1 MFENTNG
8 LFNTTNPTRGQQ
20 NNSIQQIVSQQT
32 TDINK
37 NGGNFNEVIDISN
50 SLMPTQKQLDYERQ
64 QAETAVKK
72 EKNRKKKILIALF
85 ICSLFLI
92 VGAILLAI
100 AINKHN
106 KKIKEYKNAKSISE
120 ENKDGLNTEDGKEYQ
135 YIKKDDTIE
144 KYEIKK
150 NGDTIEKVNLI
161 ESFDN
166 KKTDTIKALEGVG
179 SSLVSAGGAG
189 IGIGVAK
196 FFIERGG
203 GSEIEQLIYKDAI
216 DSYRDTIEA
225 KQTVHEGTN
234 DIRTNLSQGFRDGID
249 ETDGKLRGKLSSAK
263 LFLNGLVDYNQYA
276 FKNGI
281 NNAGQIYNYY
291 HANKEKIEKE
301 NNKIY

>member
-72 EKNRKKKILIALF
+72 EKNRKKKLYIALV
-85 ICSLFLI
+85 ICSLLLI

-106 KKIKEYKNAKSISE
+106 KKIKKYEDAKSISE
-120 ENKDGLNTEDGKEYQ
+120 TDDGIKTEDDKEYQ

-189 IGIGVAK
+189 IGIGTAK
-196 FFIERGG
+196 FFSERGG

-216 DSYRDTIEA
+216 DSYKDTIEA

-234 DIRTNLSQGFRDGID
+234 DIRKNLSEGFRDSID
-249 ETDGKLRGKLSSAK
+249 QTDGKLRGNFAGAK
-263 LFLNGLVDYNQYA
+263 LFLNGLIDYNEYA
-276 FKNGI
+276 LKNGI
-281 NNAGQIYNYY
+281 QKQGQMYSLYQ
-291 HANKEKIEKE
+291 ASKEKIEKE